1 MTKYKEIILRKVTKY
16 KEILEIDYDRIANAI
31 TERTKVVTAK
41 YDLLFVRNVRD
52 ESRRPFRNP

>member
-1 MTKYKEIILRKVTKY
+1 MTKYKEIF
-16 KEILEIDYDRIANAI
+16 EIDLDRIADAI
-31 TERTKVVTAK
+31 TERMKVVTAK